1 MKNYGSSMIMRAALE
16 DDTKATRYVA
26 GFSAPITKDIPT
38 FLPGGE
44 RRVMMGLEKVK
55 EKMTFSI
62 EYERNLENKN
72 SSLMLK
78 SKVNF

>member
-1 MKNYGSSMIMRAALE
+1 MKNYGSSMVSRAALE
-16 DDTKATRYVA
+16 DDLSGARYVA
-26 GFSAPITKDIPT
+26 GFSTPITKEMPT

-62 EYERNLENKN
+62 EYERNLENRN

-78 SKVNF
+78 GKVNF